1 MIQLRVPM
9 QGVQEPGAKGTWL
22 PQYTFVHYKGQSCLK
37 LIGKSNEIVSIKY
50 IPEMKYFKYLLNAIL
65 YVI

>member
-9 QGVQEPGAKGTWL
+9 QGVQEPVTKEPWL
-22 PQYTFVHYKGQSCLK
+22 PQYTFIYYKGQSCLK

-50 IPEMKYFKYLLNAIL
+50 VPEMKYFNYLLNPIL